1 MKQKNELFEKIEQQQ
16 AKMWDPFYNEDTYKQ
31 DQKAELIEIEKQMDR
46 CIKEV
51 EVIERQNYEVPKDF
65 EHVFSNI
72 YSHMDRAI
80 VTKSKPGK
88 PSYYSEKGLMF

>member
-1 MKQKNELFEKIEQQQ
+1 MASE
-16 AKMWDPFYNEDTYKQ
+16 
-31 DQKAELIEIEKQMDR
+31 MDR
-46 CIKEV
+46 CLNEV
-51 EVIERQNYEVPKDF
+51 EVIERQNYDVPKDF

-88 PSYYSEKGLMF
+88 PTYYSEQGLMFQYEEEESTEEQDKIIEELMK